1 MSVLIDTPDV
11 LIYTPAIL
19 PTKYE
24 VNHLYIKKYL
34 KNRYA
39 NDEEYKKKND
49 ENAIM
54 LYKKRYA
61 NDAEFRERAKM
72 HVRNSR
78 ERMKLLK
85 EENNKVNILSL

>member
-1 MSVLIDTPDV
+1 MSVIIDSDIPV
-11 LIYTPAIL
+11 VL

-24 VNHLYIKKYL
+24 INHLYIKKYL

-39 NDEEYKKKND
+39 NDEVYKKRND

-61 NDAEFRERAKM
+61 NDATFRER
-72 HVRNSR
+72 
-78 ERMKLLK
+78 ERTG
-85 EENNKVNILSL
+85 S